1 MKQIFDF
8 EQFTPPVL
16 NEKIL
21 RRELEKRAERRRI
34 ILLAVAGAL
43 FQVVF
48 ILWGMLCRDTAPVL
62 TMVCI
67 GFAIVSLVGS
77 GVITIVYVQKGEV
90 GYDSGF

>member
-8 EQFTPPVL
+8 EQFAPPVL

-21 RRELEKRAERRRI
+21 RQELEKRTERRRVV
-34 ILLAVAGAL
+34 LLAVAGAL

-48 ILWGMLCRDTAPVL
+48 ILWAILCWNTAFVL
-62 TMVCI
+62 ALVCI

-77 GVITIVYVQKGEV
+77 GVITIVYVQKG
-90 GYDSGF
+90 GISYGTGF